1 MDGNSVATRAQ
12 ALIQKRDELAVA
24 ANRDPRSIK
33 LVGVSKGHSPELIRH
48 AATAGI
54 GTFAENYVQEWEAKR
69 EALSGLQVDWH
80 FIGHLQTNK
89 VKAVVG
95 NFDLIHSADRPSL
108 LNTIGRFAQ
117 DLGIEQDVLIEVN
130 VAGESGKAGINP
142 RAGKSLISE
151 WDNIDGI
158 RLCGLMLM
166 PPPTLN
172 PEDSRPYFQNARRWL
187 DEWRPSRGDRHPWNE
202 LSMGTTQDFAIAI
215 AEGATIL
222 RVGTALFGA
231 RDHGI

>member
-1 MDGNSVATRAQ
+1 MDGNSLAARAQ
-12 ALIQKRDELAVA
+12 ALLLKRDELARA
-24 ANRDPRSIK
+24 ADRDPRSIK
-33 LVGVSKGHSPELIRH
+33 LLAVSKGHPPELIRQ
-48 AATAGI
+48 AAALGI
-54 GTFAENYVQEWEAKR
+54 DAFAENYVQEWEAKR
-69 EALSGLQVDWH
+69 EALSDLNFDWH

-95 NFDLIHSADRPSL
+95 NVELIHSADRPSL

-130 VAGESGKAGINP
+130 VAGEAGKAGINP

-172 PEDSRPYFQNARRWL
+172 PEESRPYFQNARKWL
-187 DEWRPSRGDRHPWNE
+187 DEWRPSRGDRHPWNQ
-202 LSMGTTQDFAIAI
+202 LSMGTSQDFAVAI

-222 RVGTALFGA
+222 RVGTALFGE
-231 RDHGI
+231 RNHGI